1 MTDYLDHDEDLDE
14 AAFARR
20 RQAGQLDH
28 INTYY
33 RLPERLGVTAALGV
47 RVRHEDR
54 EGTITDTA
62 GQYLRVLLDGDTDT
76 TVCHATA
83 SMAYQR
89 PDGTWATA
97 TPLPDPYAAA
107 GAGR

>member
-1 MTDYLDHDEDLDE
+1 MTDYTDYDEDLDE
-14 AAFARR
+14 AAFTRR

-97 TPLPDPYAAA
+97 TPLPDPYARA
-107 GAGR
+107 GTAR